1 VPTGFQEIDEEYGGI
16 RRGVATAL
24 VAHSGVGKST
34 FGRQVAEAAARAGGG
49 VLWVCGEDPEE
60 PTAERVLADRTGI
73 TSSEMGRLDLTPGEL
88 DRIEQAAVDAQGWAQ
103 NIQVVFD
110 APSVEDCLTLVDDT
124 QFINGKPLV
133 LTVFDY
139 VQIFG
144 DADNLEAQVATL
156 SRGMAVRAVARH
168 LANLLLSQA
177 SNAVIQRG
185 REEYN
190 RTKSVRGFLPG
201 KGDIE
206 WCKRMEK
213 SVKAYWVL
221 DRPGLWKR
229 EMGEEDPDDTAELHV
244 KKANFGP
251 TGWVPIGWDGQACRF
266 KSLR

>member
-1 VPTGFQEIDEEYGGI
+1 
-16 RRGVATAL
+16 
-24 VAHSGVGKST
+24 
-34 FGRQVAEAAARAGGG
+34 
-49 VLWVCGEDPEE
+49 
-60 PTAERVLADRTGI
+60 
-73 TSSEMGRLDLTPGEL
+73 MGRLDLTPGEL
-88 DRIEQAAVDAQGWAQ
+88 DRIERAAVDAAEWAR
-103 NIQVVFD
+103 NIEVVFD
-110 APSVEDCLTLVDDT
+110 APSVEECLTMVDDT
-124 QFINGKPLV
+124 KTINGKPLV

-156 SRGMAVRAVARH
+156 SRGMAVRAVARN

-177 SNAVIQRG
+177 SNSVITRG
-185 REEYN
+185 REEYQ
-190 RTKSVRGFLPG
+190 RTKKVNGFVPG

-221 DRPGLWKR
+221 DRPGMWQR
-229 EMGEEDPDDTAELHV
+229 EMGEDALDNTAELHV

-251 TGWVPIGWDGQACRF
+251 TGWVPLGWDGEACRF